1 MIKNINFIYK
11 NKGGLCNAKQSILDH
26 PTEQILIQVF
36 SGIIEKVVI
45 EALLKELKET
55 FPHTPI
61 IGTTTAGEILN
72 STLLEKTIVI
82 SISTFQ
88 CTTVRTILESNND
101 NLSVTGNNIG
111 EKFKDTPPAALILF
125 GCGLKNKRT
134 IDATALLSA
143 IYTNLP
149 NVIVA
154 GAQAG
159 DNGEGKNTF
168 VFTENGVTDTGV
180 VAAGLSGENLDVNNT
195 YNLSWIPIG
204 KKMTITKVDGPR
216 VYSIDD
222 QSPYELY
229 SHYLGKEVAD
239 GLPLSAADFPLII
252 KRNNITMAIH
262 AIGVNDDGSFE
273 YIHSFNPGEQVQFGF
288 CHAGLL
294 AIGARE
300 TYNDLK
306 SKQVQASFIYSCVSR
321 KWILGSDINI
331 EISPIAKLAPTSG
344 FFAYGEY
351 FTFQKQKSCLFLSQT
366 MTVLTL
372 AERSEFENRVIHEN
386 LPLPITDEESKQFK
400 TLKVLH
406 RLVE

>member
-1 MIKNINFIYK
+1 MIKIINFKYK
-11 NKGGLCNAKQSILDH
+11 NKADLYHAKQSLLDH

-36 SGIIEKVVI
+36 SGIIEKIQI
-45 EALLKELKET
+45 EELLKELKET

-61 IGTTTAGEILN
+61 IGTTTSGEILN
-72 STLLEKTIVI
+72 STVLDDTVVI
-82 SISTFQ
+82 SISIFQ
-88 CTTVRTILESNND
+88 CTTVRTILERNND
-101 NLSVTGNNIG
+101 NLLVTGSNIG
-111 EKFKDTPPAALILF
+111 EKLKATFPTALILF

-134 IDATALLSA
+134 IDASTMLSA
-143 IYTNLP
+143 IYTKLP
-149 NVIVA
+149 NVVIA

-168 VFTENGVTDTGV
+168 VFTEDGITDTGV
-180 VAAGLSGENLDVNNT
+180 AAAGLSGEHLEVNNT
-195 YNLSWIPIG
+195 YNLSWVPIG
-204 KKMTITKVDGPR
+204 KNMTITKVDGPR

-222 QSPYELY
+222 RSPYELY

-294 AIGARE
+294 ALGARN

-306 SKQVQASFIYSCVSR
+306 LKQVQAAFI
-321 KWILGSDINI
+321 
-331 EISPIAKLAPTSG
+331 
-344 FFAYGEY
+344 
-351 FTFQKQKSCLFLSQT
+351 
-366 MTVLTL
+366 
-372 AERSEFENRVIHEN
+372 
-386 LPLPITDEESKQFK
+386 
-400 TLKVLH
+400 
-406 RLVE
+406 